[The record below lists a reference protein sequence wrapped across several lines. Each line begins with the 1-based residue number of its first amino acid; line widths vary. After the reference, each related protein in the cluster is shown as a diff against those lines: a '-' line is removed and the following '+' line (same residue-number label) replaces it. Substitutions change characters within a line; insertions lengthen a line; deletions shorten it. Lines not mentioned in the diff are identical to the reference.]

1 MEKKFYTDNFEQF
14 LKETADEF
22 RMYPS
27 KRVWNSLYNNLHPGR
42 KWPSLAVCIFLVSSI
57 IFIGLTNKEEVSG
70 NKLAAKSNS
79 IPGKY
84 AIASLPVAIP
94 GTNVITST
102 SLSDQLNSGSAN
114 NQGSPINTVQQQP
127 QTTINIPAQQVRQ
140 VNESLANKANRRT
153 RMSTNG
159 VQSIDVIASSLTTDE
174 NNTFASLTAS
184 NVSIDRIP
192 EDASLDANEDFIA
205 NSIASKDI
213 KLNKVNSLT
222 IPSDKTNT
230 EKEWIEDFAFHN
242 KPTSKWKSRLAYQL
256 YATPSVGFRSLT
268 KNTHVATPPSAS
280 SLLSSAQSNGMAAS
294 NELKHRPGINLE
306 AGGSLIYSFTKF
318 MRLKAGLQLNYTNYR
333 IHAYQMN
340 HPTST
345 SLLFTNTSTGTPE
358 IITRSSYLS
367 NTLVG
372 EDITNK
378 KLNSNTY
385 QVSIPVGAD
394 FKIAGK
400 DNIQWFAGATIQ
412 PSFVVG
418 GNGYLIST
426 DTKNYVYDASVLRKW
441 NINAGIETFVS
452 YKLNNGMII
461 NAGPQLRYQLLSTY
475 DKNYS
480 YDEKLYNIGVKMGIT
495 RNF

>member
-57 IFIGLTNKEEVSG
+57 VFIGITNKEEVTG
-70 NKLAAKSNS
+70 NRSAARLNDV
-79 IPGKY
+79 PGKTMIAALPATKPGMNNSQ
-84 AIASLPVAIP
+84 AITIP
-94 GTNVITST
+94 DVNTESDNNLQTS
-102 SLSDQLNSGSAN
+102 N
-114 NQGSPINTVQQQP
+114 NIIQQP
-127 QTTINIPAQQVRQ
+127 QSTINVSGQQVKQDNVRLNRQ
-140 VNESLANKANRRT
+140 SNKRYRRSN
-153 RMSTNG
+153 MA
-159 VQSIDVIASSLTTDE
+159 QSVDIIATSPSADE
-174 NNTFASLTAS
+174 NNQAFVAASTVLTDS
-184 NVSIDRIP
+184 EINDG
-192 EDASLDANEDFIA
+192 SLDSNEDFMA
-205 NSIASKDI
+205 TSIASKDV
-213 KLNKVNSLT
+213 KLNKINTIT
-222 IPSDKTNT
+222 IPSDKSNT

-242 KPTSKWKSRLAYQL
+242 KPSSKWKSRLAYQL
-256 YATPSVGFRSLT
+256 YATPSVGFRSLA

-280 SLLSSAQSNGMAAS
+280 SLLSSGQNNGVAAS
-294 NELKHRPGINLE
+294 NDLKQRPGFNLE

-333 IHAYQMN
+333 IHAYQMS

-345 SLLFTNTSTGTPE
+345 SLLFTNTSTGSPE
-358 IITRSSYLS
+358 MVTRSSYLS

-372 EDITNK
+372 EDLNNK

-400 DNIQWFAGATIQ
+400 ENIQWFAGATIQ
-412 PSFVVG
+412 PSFIVG

-426 DTKNYVYDASVLRKW
+426 DSKNYVYDASVLRKW
-441 NINAGIETFVS
+441 NINAGIETFLS
-452 YKLNNGMII
+452 YKLNNGIII

-480 YDEKLYNIGVKMGIT
+480 YDEKLYNLGVKMGIT